1 MAVKPVTI
9 TLSVAFVGIVSF
21 ILGIVAENKKPAAG
35 IPLAGVGETICKFP
49 SDPTVVL
56 GSLSVVALFIC
67 TGLGFVSVFYPYKGQ
82 SVPKEALFQSTVL
95 VVFIWVAVINSFF
108 GGLLMLWATIV
119 ESLHH
124 MNNVHHST
132 DYACPTAKTGLFGGA
147 AFLCLNAMLFWLI
160 CQMLTHNA
168 REDYLEVDN
177 KGDYG
182 QVLATTDYEAKV

>member
-1 MAVKPVTI
+1 MAVKPVTV

-21 ILGIVAENKKPAAG
+21 ILGIVAENKKPATG
-35 IPLAGVGETICKFP
+35 IPMLGVGETICKFLT
-49 SDPTVVL
+49 DPTVVL
-56 GSLSVVALFIC
+56 GSLSVVALVIC

-82 SVPKEALFQSTVL
+82 SVLKIPCCKALSWL
-95 VVFIWVAVINSFF
+95 SSS
-108 GGLLMLWATIV
+108 GLM
-119 ESLHH
+119 S
-124 MNNVHHST
+124 
-132 DYACPTAKTGLFGGA
+132 

-168 REDYLEVDN
+168 REDYLKEDN